1 MREVQFKRAVF
12 RRYLNATPN
21 ASLEDTDTLV
31 KFGSICTQNAMRR
44 SDPPS
49 AFAYPR
55 GGKASYCAQTFGLF
69 TPVVGVSA
77 GVAPDFGM
85 TVSFMVVDGILG
97 YSSCPRFQP

>member
-12 RRYLNATPN
+12 GRYLNATPN
-21 ASLEDTDTLV
+21 AGLEDTDTFV
-31 KFGSICTQNAMRR
+31 NFGSSALRMQCDA

-49 AFAYPR
+49 AFAHPR

-77 GVAPDFGM
+77 GVCVAPDFGM

-97 YSSCPRFQP
+97 L